1 VRNPPTS
8 SDSPSNTCQVIQLT
22 AADPFHLERFVTA
35 QAPVFSAV
43 LDELRAGRKR
53 THWMWFVF
61 PQLRDLGRSSMAT
74 FFGIGSLQE
83 SRAYLAHPVLGPRL
97 DLCTRTVLEL
107 EDGSLL
113 QIFGSPDDMK
123 FQSSMTLFALA
134 AAAPASVF
142 YQALDRW
149 CDGELDAQT
158 LTLLEAGGRHC

>member
-1 VRNPPTS
+1 
-8 SDSPSNTCQVIQLT
+8 LT
-22 AADPFHLERFVTA
+22 AADPFHLERFVIA
-35 QAPVFSAV
+35 QAPVFPAV

-53 THWMWFVF
+53 THWIWFVF
-61 PQLRDLGRSSMAT
+61 PQLRGLGRSSMAT
-74 FFGIGSLQE
+74 VYGIGSLLE

-97 DLCTRTVLEL
+97 DLCTRTVLDL

-113 QIFGSPDDMK
+113 QIFDSPDDMK

-134 AAAPASVF
+134 AAEPASVF

-149 CDGELDAQT
+149 CDGELDAQS